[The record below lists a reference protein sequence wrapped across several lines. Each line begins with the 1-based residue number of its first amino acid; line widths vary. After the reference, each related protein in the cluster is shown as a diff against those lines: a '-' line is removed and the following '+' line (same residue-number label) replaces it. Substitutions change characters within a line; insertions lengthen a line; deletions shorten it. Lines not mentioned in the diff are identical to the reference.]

1 MKLDLTKEDLVC
13 LVKGTGPNYCAMD
26 HTLIKNLGWYNDNRG
41 WQWVE
46 GELNKLSEETLLS
59 VYTLCRNSWKK

>member
-13 LVKGTGPNYCAMD
+13 LVIGTGPNYVAMD
-26 HTLIKNLGWYNDNRG
+26 HALIKNLGWYNDNRG
-41 WQWVE
+41 WQWIE